1 MPSSTRDPFS
11 AEILMA
17 RARRT
22 METLCTA
29 PHISPA
35 FREMLYAAR
44 VKIGQSKESAGGPAL
59 RVADACWLMYV
70 RLKWPTHAHITA
82 EENAAWNLNQHL
94 QERLS
99 RGKKLARVWEGASL
113 LLNLRKQLLG
123 PLPLLSTP
131 LPPLEEDSPLR
142 THQRAMSRLHKRWK
156 GYPAANTPAA
166 DWLTTALEGA
176 WAVEPSVQLLP
187 ALTLFSY
194 LVWIFYASP
203 RDAAKIEAE
212 NRAFWHHINRNPW
225 LRNTPMKPLIEILPC
240 RH

>member
-1 MPSSTRDPFS
+1 MNTTTRDPFA
-11 AEILMA
+11 AEILMTQ
-17 RARRT
+17 ARRN

-29 PHISPA
+29 PHASPA

-59 RVADACWLMYV
+59 RVVDACWLMYV

-156 GYPAANTPAA
+156 GYPAANTPAD
-166 DWLTTALEGA
+166 DWLTTALEKA

-187 ALTLFSY
+187 ALTLFSHA
-194 LVWIFYASP
+194 VWQFYVP
-203 RDAAKIEAE
+203 TRDEEKREKAE
-212 NRAFWHHINRNPW
+212 QAFWHHINSNPW
-225 LRNTPMKPLIEILPC
+225 LRKPTCMGPLIDMMP
-240 RH
+240 